1 MDDNFDILRNIVKRC
16 IFIRGELILA
26 AVSGG
31 PDSVAMLHAL
41 HTHSSELGISLHVAH
56 INHEIRGE
64 QSNLDEEF
72 VRKLAQMLR
81 LPITIGHANVP
92 AMCAELHVGVEEA
105 ARIARHAFLRKTAE
119 SICANKIAIAHT
131 ADDRAE
137 TILLNILRGCGIDG
151 LGAMQPI
158 DGLIARPLIETYRC
172 DIDAYISK
180 HALPYRIDETNLD
193 TTFARNR
200 VRHELIPSLE
210 REFNPAIKSAL
221 NRLGEIAASQSNLM
235 RSLSESAL
243 HEIARLDGLDGS
255 LFANLPEAIQFQIV
269 RREIEKLKGD
279 LSDVTFEQI
288 RSIVASVTQG
298 NEFTFTLP
306 TGRIYASYKGGILR
320 FFCQNEPD
328 QASSFEQALKIPGKA
343 YIPEIGLTLN
353 CAIID
358 NPTMQ
363 KLSIDE
369 AMIDTSS
376 VVGTLRV
383 RNMKPGDHIVPLGMT
398 GKKKLQDVFVDKKI
412 PRQKR
417 AKVAVVADD
426 EKILWVVGI
435 VSSETGK
442 ITKATKKAIC
452 LTSTHDQ

>member
-1 MDDNFDILRNIVKRC
+1 MDDKFDILPNTVKRC

-56 INHEIRGE
+56 INHGIRGE

-72 VRKLAQMLR
+72 VRKLAQTLR
-81 LPITIGHANVP
+81 LPVTVGHADVP

-105 ARIARHAFLRKTAE
+105 ARIARHTFLRKTAE

-158 DGLIARPLIETYRC
+158 DGLIVRPLIETYRSE
-172 DIDAYISK
+172 IEAYISK
-180 HALPYRIDETNLD
+180 HALSYRIDETNLD

-210 REFNPAIKSAL
+210 REFNPAVKSAL
-221 NRLGEIAASQSNLM
+221 NRLAEIAASQRNLM
-235 RSLSESAL
+235 QSISESAL
-243 HEIARLDGLDGS
+243 HEITCRDGIDGS

-269 RREIEKLKGD
+269 RSEIEKQKGD
-279 LSDVTFEQI
+279 LADVTFEQI
-288 RSIVASVTQG
+288 RSIVESVTQG

-320 FFCQNEPD
+320 FFCRNEPD
-328 QASSFEQALKIPGKA
+328 QVRSFERALNIPGKTCVS
-343 YIPEIGLTLN
+343 EIELTLN
-353 CAIID
+353 CAIVD
-358 NPTMQ
+358 NPKVP
-363 KLSIDE
+363 KLSIDD
-369 AMIDTSS
+369 AMIDASS

-383 RNMKPGDHIVPLGMT
+383 RNMKPGDRIVPLGMT
-398 GKKKLQDVFVDKKI
+398 GEKKLQDVFVDKKI

-435 VSSETGK
+435 VSSDTGK
-442 ITKATKKAIC
+442 ITEATKKAIC